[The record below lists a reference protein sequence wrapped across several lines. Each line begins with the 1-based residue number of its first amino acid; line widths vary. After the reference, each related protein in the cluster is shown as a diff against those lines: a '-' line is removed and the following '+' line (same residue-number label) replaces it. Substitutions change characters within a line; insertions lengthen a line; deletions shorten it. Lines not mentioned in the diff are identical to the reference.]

1 MSSGIWEVSETAVL
15 LFLFPS
21 AVFCWQLTVKDLTL
35 ILFTGFVFC
44 ALKLC
49 MYAPTNTALYW
60 HNILYPNLYWI
71 LSFQLHGLQLT
82 QCLIFQIK
90 WLWNF
95 LCQVNREERGILV
108 SLKEELKFLP
118 VPDVCHTFMWRM
130 RQDIRHQLI
139 LTFPQPTARSCHVA
153 VLSSKGWTLAGGCYF
168 LLKLASLA
176 LKISTYEN
184 TKNVFLLFRG
194 REKNV

>member
-1 MSSGIWEVSETAVL
+1 MGGFRNCSSFVPFSFWSFFLTANCTWSDFDPLFWFCFLCFEVVCICPYKHRAVL
-15 LFLFPS
+15 
-21 AVFCWQLTVKDLTL
+21 A
-35 ILFTGFVFC
+35 
-44 ALKLC
+44 
-49 MYAPTNTALYW
+49 
-60 HNILYPNLYWI
+60 
-71 LSFQLHGLQLT
+71 
-82 QCLIFQIK
+82 QCLRPEFTLDFLVSAACFAINTVYDFQIK
-90 WLWNF
+90 WLWNI
-95 LCQVNREERGILV
+95 LCQVDQEERGILV
-108 SLKEELKFLP
+108 GLKEELKFPP

-184 TKNVFLLFRG
+184 TKNVFLLFREG
-194 REKNV
+194 EKNV